1 MRAWNVVGKYPI
13 YTDGTVSHTE
23 IAIASTTG
31 GYATYTEKV
40 VGNHMDKPESEL
52 VELARE
58 AHFKSEY
65 ADRAMAESVQKI
77 DEMEAVV
84 KSAKRFMAESAEK
97 FEAMQ
102 SVQEGLI
109 ERLSKAEEERNSRFQ
124 AIEDKFRILNGSVME
139 MLTEFYASF
148 GEGEV
153 SEDESIEN
161 VDTVDGSDNSTDN
174 TNSETE

>member
-13 YTDGTVSHTE
+13 YTDGAVSHTE

-77 DEMEAVV
+77 EEMEAVV
-84 KSAKRFMAESAEK
+84 KSAKKFMQEAEMK
-97 FEAMQ
+97 FTDMQEAQ
-102 SVQEGLI
+102 TKLT
-109 ERLSKAEEERNSRFQ
+109 ERMEAAEEERNERFK
-124 AIEDKFRILNGSVME
+124 AVEDKFAILNGSVME
-139 MLTEFYASF
+139 MLVEFYASMESN
-148 GEGEV
+148 GE
-153 SEDESIEN
+153 EDESIEN
-161 VDTVDGSDNSTDN
+161 VDTVDGSDNSTAN
-174 TNSETE
+174 TDTETE